1 MRILEVEQVR
11 AATSGSHPDEVI
23 VVAAILVV
31 LFIVGLVYYMTTSAT
46 VIAGEAHFMALEG
59 VNDHTM
65 TGSLDTK
72 PRRLEAAPKSRKA
85 KARPEVTRM
94 QEGPYSES
102 ALLCALTAPQR
113 LPSGATEPGVVSWR
127 HLPEPGVCDYFILDI
142 EPNADGSYDESQYR
156 FLLDQKTSASRF
168 LFALPSGRP
177 FSDLR
182 AQFGQLPFQNG
193 AAHLR
198 ETLGVRGFGLLDGD
212 RGTSGR
218 AVTDIAI
225 HSTALLFAELTAGLT
240 AAGYVEKDITNF
252 FALRPVALRKNL
264 ALFAKLLRA
273 LDGLVS
279 FLILLSISAPRPICI
294 VEATSAW
301 DSNPGCFVKD
311 DVQPTVEECL
321 QLIASLHRPKSQF
334 ALTLTLRIDVF
345 MDVDYSQHAPE
356 QGPAKKSPV
365 GKSCYTH
372 THRFVQEGV
381 CPPAEEAYSVTPAA
395 AATGE
400 CKFVAGMSQNKWRVE
415 TFETPASIER
425 TMVRAYQS
433 LGPAKHGRLS
443 WFVYNVTS
451 YVATGACPTG
461 RTRIDKVWEVLER
474 YRKRAATS
482 N

>member
-1 MRILEVEQVR
+1 
-11 AATSGSHPDEVI
+11 
-23 VVAAILVV
+23 
-31 LFIVGLVYYMTTSAT
+31 
-46 VIAGEAHFMALEG
+46 
-59 VNDHTM
+59 M
-65 TGSLDTK
+65 TGSHDAK
-72 PRRLEAAPKSRKA
+72 PRRLEAAPEARKV
-85 KARPEVTRM
+85 KARSEVTRT
-94 QEGPYSES
+94 QEGPYSKP
-102 ALLCALTAPQR
+102 ALLCSLTAPQR
-113 LPSGATEPGVVSWR
+113 LPIGATERGVVSWR

-168 LFALPSGRP
+168 LFTLPSGRP

-182 AQFGQLPFQNG
+182 ARFGQLPFQNG

-198 ETLGVRGFGLLDGD
+198 ESLGVRGFGLLDGD
-212 RGTSGR
+212 SGTSGR

-252 FALRPVALRKNL
+252 FALRPVALRTNF

-279 FLILLSISAPRPICI
+279 FLILLSISAPRPICT

-301 DSNPGCFVKD
+301 DITPGCFVKD

-321 QLIASLHRPKSQF
+321 QLIASLHQPKSQF

-345 MDVDYSQHAPE
+345 MGVDYPRHAPE
-356 QGPAKKSPV
+356 QSPAKKSAV

-372 THRFVQEGV
+372 AHRFVQEGV
-381 CPPAEEAYSVTPAA
+381 CPLAEEADSATPAA
-395 AATGE
+395 AATRE
-400 CKFVAGMSQNKWRVE
+400 CKFVAEVSQNKWRVE

-425 TMVRAYQS
+425 TV
-433 LGPAKHGRLS
+433 
-443 WFVYNVTS
+443 
-451 YVATGACPTG
+451 
-461 RTRIDKVWEVLER
+461 RIDCTPTLSRSSSSER
-474 YRKRAATS
+474 
-482 N
+482 

>member
-1 MRILEVEQVR
+1 MRGAVRSSDGFGRSDMRILEVEQVR

-311 DVQPTVEECL
+311 DVQPTV
-321 QLIASLHRPKSQF
+321 
-334 ALTLTLRIDVF
+334 
-345 MDVDYSQHAPE
+345 
-356 QGPAKKSPV
+356 
-365 GKSCYTH
+365 
-372 THRFVQEGV
+372 V